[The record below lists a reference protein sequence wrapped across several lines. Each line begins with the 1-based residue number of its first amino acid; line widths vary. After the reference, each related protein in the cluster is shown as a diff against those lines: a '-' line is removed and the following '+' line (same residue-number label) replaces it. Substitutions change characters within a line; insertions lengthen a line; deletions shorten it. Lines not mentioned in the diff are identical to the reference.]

1 MPCSFHICSQASMF
15 VYARVYIHAC
25 VVHTP
30 HVVPSM
36 SHTCLHVSCV
46 SLNYACACMH
56 AIYTQAIQG
65 SHATYTQTMHTS
77 HRKNAKPLQ
86 IAYTVICMHAH
97 ACALHMYFAQNAY
110 KICVRCIRIWFLA
123 GGKFQKRQVAIMT
136 QHVDRP
142 RNCLVKFLN
151 HTPKHQL
158 FTINTPAKTKM
169 PKITNRRCAA
179 D

>member
-1 MPCSFHICSQASMF
+1 MPCSPHICSQASMF

-36 SHTCLHVSCV
+36 SHACLHASCV

-86 IAYTVICMHAH
+86 IVYTVICMHAH
-97 ACALHMYFAQNAY
+97 ACALRMYFVHMHTKYVYDAY
-110 KICVRCIRIWFLA
+110 ESGFW
-123 GGKFQKRQVAIMT
+123 QVANFKN
-136 QHVDRP
+136 DK
-142 RNCLVKFLN
+142 LL
-151 HTPKHQL
+151 
-158 FTINTPAKTKM
+158 
-169 PKITNRRCAA
+169 
-179 D
+179 